1 MNTLFLEKCYINLLT
16 IPRAQHSYLTF
27 RSGHHHT
34 YTHLSRTHAWIHHC
48 HRPSHRCRR
57 RTRSLMTQPALSRR
71 VGVIYA
77 ALDEAVSFVSLT
89 SPVSLSERLSAR
101 VAPCYPAT
109 PQQAL
114 TQLRRVTPASGAA
127 SVVAYAAGQVT
138 FAGPLSPTQPP
149 DVDNLSTCRHPGC
162 LHFLR

>member
-1 MNTLFLEKCYINLLT
+1 M
-16 IPRAQHSYLTF
+16 
-27 RSGHHHT
+27 
-34 YTHLSRTHAWIHHC
+34 
-48 HRPSHRCRR
+48 
-57 RTRSLMTQPALSRR
+57 
-71 VGVIYA
+71 IYA

-114 TQLRRVTPASGAA
+114 TQLERVTHAA
-127 SVVAYAAGQVT
+127 SEVAYAAGQVT
-138 FAGPLSPTQPP
+138 YAGLVLATQPP